1 MKVDD
6 NNPLRVETDIE
17 DDDPLDPHPC
27 LSPATPAESFFLS
40 PHLRTNNVSAFALAQ
55 QLRTSSRGG
64 TTTVATDD
72 FQSAFDNEGDMQDN
86 NYTYATTS
94 AGSNSNH
101 DSLFGKDILVLSR
114 SVIPEDDRFEET
126 MSAPNTP
133 SGSTTSNQDVNAA
146 QVVYSKAKDVWIWG
160 KGLPV
165 VGFFEGVTESVVS
178 KVVSIA
184 GTSMS
189 DIDGAVQNVVS
200 SLDTSYLN
208 PAIAAVVDAIMKG
221 VGKADS
227 TFRPMIES
235 VAPSVLGISKPTE
248 SKAST
253 EAPEL
258 TTAPVTKVN

>member
-1 MKVDD
+1 
-6 NNPLRVETDIE
+6 
-17 DDDPLDPHPC
+17 
-27 LSPATPAESFFLS
+27 
-40 PHLRTNNVSAFALAQ
+40 
-55 QLRTSSRGG
+55 
-64 TTTVATDD
+64 
-72 FQSAFDNEGDMQDN
+72 MQD
-86 NYTYATTS
+86 TYATS
-94 AGSNSNH
+94 GSNSNH

-114 SVIPEDDRFEET
+114 SVIPEDDRFEES
-126 MSAPNTP
+126 MSAPSTP
-133 SGSTTSNQDVNAA
+133 SGSTTPTSPQDVNAA
-146 QVVYSKAKDVWIWG
+146 QVVYSKAKDVWTWG

-235 VAPSVLGISKPTE
+235 VAPSVLGISKPAE
-248 SKAST
+248 SKERT

>member
-1 MKVDD
+1 
-6 NNPLRVETDIE
+6 LR
-17 DDDPLDPHPC
+17 
-27 LSPATPAESFFLS
+27 
-40 PHLRTNNVSAFALAQ
+40 
-55 QLRTSSRGG
+55 SSRG

-72 FQSAFDNEGDMQDN
+72 FQSAFDNEGDMQD
-86 NYTYATTS
+86 AS
-94 AGSNSNH
+94 VMSGSIH
-101 DSLFGKDILVLSR
+101 ESLFGKDILVLSR

-126 MSAPNTP
+126 MSTPNTP
-133 SGSTTSNQDVNAA
+133 SGSTTANPQDVNAA
-146 QVVYSKAKDVWIWG
+146 QVVYSKAKDVWSWG
-160 KGLPV
+160 KGLPL
-165 VGFFEGVTESVVS
+165 VGFFEGVAESVVS
-178 KVVSIA
+178 KAVSLA

-235 VAPSVLGISKPTE
+235 VAPSVLGIVK
-248 SKAST
+248 KAETKGNS